1 MAAEVVKKEIYS
13 EIPMRT
19 WRWLG
24 VNEAAVP
31 AAVLAAPEEHL
42 ITVPAGGRNSV
53 VLVYREEA
61 AARVRVELGAGA
73 VLELVKVQL
82 AGDRTERADTVEVK
96 CAADAKLVY
105 TAIEAGAARSVTKLA
120 VDLAGEA
127 SEADVAALYFG
138 DGTRHLDMNYIIRQ
152 AGRDTRASMQVHG
165 ALAGEADKIFRGTL
179 DFIRG
184 AKGSIGREKEEVVLL
199 SPKVRNRSVPLML
212 SGEDD
217 VDGHHAVSVGKMDE
231 NKLFYLMSRG
241 LDLAAAQRLVVEAAL
256 APVLARVPDGQ
267 LAAEVRE
274 HIEGRLSHA

>member
-1 MAAEVVKKEIYS
+1 
-13 EIPMRT
+13 
-19 WRWLG
+19 
-24 VNEAAVP
+24 
-31 AAVLAAPEEHL
+31 
-42 ITVPAGGRNSV
+42 
-53 VLVYREEA
+53 
-61 AARVRVELGAGA
+61 
-73 VLELVKVQL
+73 
-82 AGDRTERADTVEVK
+82 
-96 CAADAKLVY
+96 
-105 TAIEAGAARSVTKLA
+105 
-120 VDLAGEA
+120 
-127 SEADVAALYFG
+127 
-138 DGTRHLDMNYIIRQ
+138 MNYIIRQ

-241 LDLAAAQRLVVEAAL
+241 LDPAAAQRLVVEAAL